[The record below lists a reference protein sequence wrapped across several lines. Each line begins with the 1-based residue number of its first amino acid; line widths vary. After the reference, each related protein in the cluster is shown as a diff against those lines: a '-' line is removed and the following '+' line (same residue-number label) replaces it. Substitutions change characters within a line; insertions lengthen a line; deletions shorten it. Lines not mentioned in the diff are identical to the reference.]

1 MGGSALP
8 CGRIPPLT
16 GWRVGV
22 TAHRRADEQAE
33 LLQRRGASVLS
44 GPVVRTLPFGDDRP
58 LREATDDL
66 LAQPPDIVVATT
78 GIGIRSWFGAA
89 ESWGLDNEMVAAF
102 GPAHRVA
109 RGPKARAALATVGL
123 PSHVAEPSERL
134 DALVEGLVDQG
145 IDGRRIALQ
154 LYGEDVPWA
163 VDRLRS
169 AGADVVAVPIYRWTP
184 AADLDPARRVLRE
197 LLAGQLD
204 AVTFTSSA
212 AVRSFADLA
221 ESCDQ
226 GPGLREAL
234 SGSVLPVC
242 VGPVTAEAA
251 LAAGFARPCVPTKGR
266 LGLMVRALAVEL
278 HGRHRHLRLD
288 GHEVVVHGSTVW
300 SGDQRVELTDLEQSL
315 FALLA
320 ERPHAVV
327 SRTTLRS
334 RIWGP
339 RNKESAIDSAVS
351 RLRKV
356 LRSVG
361 FTVDTI
367 QRRGWTLNAAESP
380 CPRPSGT
387 AEPDASDAL
396 AL

>member
-1 MGGSALP
+1 
-8 CGRIPPLT
+8 
-16 GWRVGV
+16 VGV

-33 LLQRRGASVLS
+33 LLQRRGASVLQ

-58 LREATDDL
+58 LREATDAL
-66 LAQPPDIVVATT
+66 LADPPDTVVATT

-89 ESWGLDNEMVAAF
+89 ESWGLDRELVAVLAT
-102 GPAHRVA
+102 ARRVA

-123 PSHVAEPSERL
+123 PSHADEPSERL
-134 DALVEGLVDQG
+134 DALVEALVD
-145 IDGRRIALQ
+145 DGVGGQRIALQ
-154 LYGEDVPWA
+154 LFGEDIPWA
-163 VDRLRS
+163 VDRLRR
-169 AGADVVAVPIYRWTP
+169 AGADVIAVPIYRWTP

-212 AVRSFADLA
+212 AVRSFAALA
-221 ESCDQ
+221 ESCEQ
-226 GPGLREAL
+226 GPPLRSVL
-234 SGSVLPVC
+234 SGPALPVC

-251 LAAGFARPCVPTKGR
+251 LAAGFARPCVPHKGR

-278 HGRHRHLRLD
+278 HGRHRHLQLGD
-288 GHEVVVHGSTVW
+288 HEVVVHGSTVW
-300 SGDQRVELTDLEQSL
+300 SGDQRVELTELEQTL

-356 LRSVG
+356 LRPIG

-367 QRRGWTLNAAESP
+367 QRRGWTLNATESP
-380 CPRPSGT
+380 CPHPDHPDRSGPAPDT
-387 AEPDASDAL
+387 ALTA
-396 AL
+396 